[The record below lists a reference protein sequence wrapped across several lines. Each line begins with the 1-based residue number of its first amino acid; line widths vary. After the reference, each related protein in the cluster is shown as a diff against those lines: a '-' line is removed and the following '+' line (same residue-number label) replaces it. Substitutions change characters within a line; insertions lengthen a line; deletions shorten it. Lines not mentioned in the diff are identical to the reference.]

1 MLEATYRNCGWTK
14 ETEKQ
19 IKTCWWSDDVKNCA
33 RERCNLLKEWKE
45 EAENEKKYPEAKRK
59 FREAVYRA
67 KYEAEGN
74 RVADIIEN
82 DLKYEVFKIL
92 KPIKIEPIIV
102 KANEDIGE
110 QYIPSKH
117 LPIQIHQ

>member
-1 MLEATYRNCGWTK
+1 ML
-14 ETEKQ
+14 
-19 IKTCWWSDDVKNCA
+19 KTA

-67 KYEAEGN
+67 KYEAERN

-92 KPIKIEPIIV
+92 KPIKIETIMV
-102 KANEDIGE
+102 KANEDIIGE
-110 QYIPSKH
+110 QYIPNKH
-117 LPIQIHQ
+117 LPIEIHQ